1 MQNRFRPKN
10 PQNLT
15 VNVERVTER
24 KCGRLETTCYV
35 MPVEIDTETKIREIN
50 VIQNLSTFFLTLL
63 VQIKIADVPLIVN
76 PPKWYQN
83 LGLIK

>member
-1 MQNRFRPKN
+1 MQSRFRPKN

-35 MPVEIDTETKIREIN
+35 MPVKIDTETKIRENN
-50 VIQNLSTFFLTLL
+50 VVQNLSTFFRKLL
-63 VQIKIADVPLIVN
+63 VQIKIADIPLIVN
-76 PPKWYQN
+76 PSKWSQN
-83 LGLIK
+83 L